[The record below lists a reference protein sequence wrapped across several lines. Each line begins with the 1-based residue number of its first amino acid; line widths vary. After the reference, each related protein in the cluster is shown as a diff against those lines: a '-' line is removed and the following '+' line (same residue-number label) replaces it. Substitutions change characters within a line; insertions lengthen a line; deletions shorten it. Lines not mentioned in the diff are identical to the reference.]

1 MNLHSSRFHNSRST
15 SSNGFTL
22 VELMVVVALIG
33 ILSAAF
39 LFVINTGN
47 WRRQRVNAVA
57 KELAGWM
64 EEVMAYSMRENVQC
78 DIRINAAEFAAGGL
92 AAEVTN
98 ADPNNIAS
106 CRVREPNFRI
116 PAIVGNDRFQISAA
130 TNTITYTPRGMVTN
144 QIDTQAVVALLPD
157 GPVRCVRVTANLG
170 LISIGRGRD
179 GASTATEECL
189 PGNFD
194 LI

>member
-1 MNLHSSRFHNSRST
+1 MHLNSPHRSRVPLSS
-15 SSNGFTL
+15 GLTL
-22 VELMVVVALIG
+22 VELLVTVALISIISG
-33 ILSAAF
+33 GF
-39 LFVINTGN
+39 LLVINTNN

-64 EEVMAYSMRENVQC
+64 EEVLAYSMRENVQC
-78 DIRINAAEFAAGGL
+78 DIQINAGTFAAGGL

-98 ADPNNIAS
+98 LVACP
-106 CRVREPNFRI
+106 VREPNFRI
-116 PAIVGNDRFQISAA
+116 PAIVGNDSFQISAG

-144 QIDTQAVVALLPD
+144 QIDTQAVVALLPE